1 MSSNLQ
7 KMSLDPIPDE
17 LKDLR
22 KLEKMFI
29 FKRIIFK
36 KIAIM
41 LGKVEF
47 GKIKGNIC
55 NIPIESANISN
66 ILPERANSNWLIVVK
81 SKQDLHYRG
90 YAYFEPGL
98 PNVLFWH

>member
-1 MSSNLQ
+1 MPSNLQ
-7 KMSLDPIPDE
+7 KMSLDLFPDE
-17 LKDLR
+17 LKDTR
-22 KLEKMFI
+22 KLEKILISKTAI
-29 FKRIIFK
+29 FKN
-36 KIAIM
+36 IAIM

-47 GKIKGNIC
+47 GKIKGSIC

>member
-47 GKIKGNIC
+47 GKIKGSIC

-66 ILPERANSNWLIVVK
+66 ILPGPANSNWLIMVK
-81 SKQDLHYRG
+81 SKWDFHYRG
-90 YAYFEPGL
+90 YAYFEPGSS
-98 PNVLFWH
+98 NVIYWH